1 MTTIATAFH
10 DLTSNDLWED
20 LIWLQDQPSTK
31 ANLKS
36 YRAIMQ
42 ELEIRAARREYLID
56 HFG

>member
-10 DLTSNDLWED
+10 DLTSNDLWEE
-20 LIWLQDQPSTK
+20 LIWLQDQPTTK

-36 YRAIMQ
+36 YRAIML
-42 ELEIRAARREYLID
+42 ELEIRAERREYLIN

>member
-10 DLTSNDLWED
+10 DLTSNDLWAE

-42 ELEIRAARREYLID
+42 ELEIRAERREYLIN